1 MKKMNV
7 SALLMMCIVMVF
19 ITACGG
25 NGNNI
30 SGTNTSAG
38 ASGSGNTADPSAA
51 ENTGNA
57 EEKVTLNFAG
67 VTTFGE
73 NSWSTLI
80 QQFEAENPNIKIKAT
95 QLPSMSKSTEVHQYL
110 VNTLQSQGDI
120 DVFTGDVIWVP
131 EFAAAGWTEPMDD
144 YLTDKDEYYPGV
156 IDALSYQGKI
166 MAVPWFVDGGL
177 LYYRKDLLEK
187 YNLPVPTTWQE
198 LHDQAKLIV
207 EKENNPQLNGFLW
220 QAKQA
225 EVLVCD
231 FIEFLDS
238 ANGAVI
244 DSNENTVINSPE
256 AIKALEMMKKFID
269 NGITPKSILAYDEE
283 PTRTV
288 FTDGNA
294 VFLRNWTYVWNQSQ
308 SEEISKVV
316 GKVGTAPLPAFEGGK
331 SASTMG
337 GYQFM
342 VAKHSKNKEAAIKFA
357 RFLSSQEAQTYY
369 AENAGLSPTR
379 PAVLENEDLK
389 SKQPFLAGISKVF
402 EGTAARPVSPKYPQI
417 SLQLQ
422 SNISAYLAGQVTVEQ
437 SIVEME
443 KQIKAILG
451 K

>member
-1 MKKMNV
+1 MRTRNGFLTI
-7 SALLMMCIVMVF
+7 AFIFVF
-19 ITACGG
+19 LFVTACGG
-25 NGNNI
+25 
-30 SGTNTSAG
+30 SPSSSTSSSSSAG
-38 ASGSGNTADPSAA
+38 GSSAGG
-51 ENTGNA
+51 EGGQQ
-57 EEKVTLNFAG
+57 EEGQVTLHFAA

-73 NSWSTLI
+73 DSWWDLI
-80 QQFEAENPNIKIKAT
+80 QQFEAENPNIKIKLT
-95 QLPSMSKSTEVHQYL
+95 QLPSVSKSTEVHQYL
-110 VNTLQSQGDI
+110 VNALHSKGDI

-144 YLTDKDEYYPGV
+144 YLPDKDEYYPGV
-156 IDALSYQGKI
+156 IDALTYQGKL
-166 MAVPWFVDGGL
+166 MAIPWFVDGGL

-187 YNLPVPTTWQE
+187 YNLPVPQTWQE
-198 LHDQAKLIV
+198 LYDQAKLIM
-207 EKENNPQLNGFLW
+207 EQENDPNLNGFMW

-256 AIKALEMMKKFID
+256 TLQALEMMKKFID
-269 NGITPKSILAYDEE
+269 DGISPKTILAMDEE
-283 PTRTV
+283 PSRTV

-294 VFLRNWTYVWNQSQ
+294 IFLRNWTYVWNQAQ
-308 SEEISKVV
+308 NEEVSKVA

-342 VAKHSKNKEAAIKFA
+342 IAKHTEHKEEAVKFA
-357 RFLSSQEAQTYY
+357 RFLSSKEAQTFY
-369 AENAGLSPTR
+369 AKNGGLSPTR
-379 PAVLENEDLK
+379 PAVLEDPELK
-389 SKQPFLAGISKVF
+389 ETQPFLADIGKVF

-422 SNISAYLAGQVTVEQ
+422 ANISAYLEGAVTAEQAVE
-437 SIVEME
+437 EME